1 VVTELGGFRMPL
13 STTSGPKLP
22 VMVAERGGY
31 TVRLKTYGTPGHGSV
46 PLRADNALVKQR
58 TPSGAS

>member
-1 VVTELGGFRMPL
+1 MPL
-13 STTSGPKLP
+13 PTTSGPKLP